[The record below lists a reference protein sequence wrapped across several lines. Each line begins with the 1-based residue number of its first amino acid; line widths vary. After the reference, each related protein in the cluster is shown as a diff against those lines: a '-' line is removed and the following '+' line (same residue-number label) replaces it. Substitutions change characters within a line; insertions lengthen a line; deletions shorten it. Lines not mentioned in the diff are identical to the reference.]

1 MLVGDYASVE
11 AEVDRREPSR
21 LQIDIRLHPMSVG
34 ALNPDAGEIQR
45 AIREGF
51 RDALREAQL
60 ERLVLA
66 SNPQKRRGWFARVLG
81 FVVCVGLGAMA
92 TLVLTAYHPR
102 PSAVAG
108 LEDLGSPVA
117 TLGRNRANPPSQ
129 PPPNRPLPGRRE
141 RAGSRDIGSSAITE
155 DTPMNQQQTL
165 SWPESGRQGFA
176 RTRLL
181 KIRRPRAADEIEQR
195 TGMTGATGRR

>member
-1 MLVGDYASVE
+1 MFVGEYASVE

-60 ERLVLA
+60 ERLALA
-66 SNPQKRRGWFARVLG
+66 SNPQPKRRGWLARVLG

-92 TLVLTAYHPR
+92 TLALTAYHPR
-102 PSAVAG
+102 PSAVAS

-117 TLGRNRANPPSQ
+117 SPGSQSSPVPAPPEPA
-129 PPPNRPLPGRRE
+129 PPQSPAS
-141 RAGSRDIGSSAITE
+141 AGAA
-155 DTPMNQQQTL
+155 
-165 SWPESGRQGFA
+165 ESGPGPGTFGLHPQ
-176 RTRLL
+176 
-181 KIRRPRAADEIEQR
+181 
-195 TGMTGATGRR
+195 

>member
-51 RDALREAQL
+51 RDALREGQL
-60 ERLVLA
+60 GRLALP
-66 SNPQKRRGWFARVLG
+66 SNPQPKRRGWFARVLG
-81 FVVCVGLGAMA
+81 FVGCVGLGAMA
-92 TLVLTAYHPR
+92 TLALTAYHPR

-108 LEDLGSPVA
+108 LDDLGSSVA
-117 TLGRNRANPPSQ
+117 TSGSQSSPIPAPPEPA
-129 PPPNRPLPGRRE
+129 PPRSPASAGAAESEPGP
-141 RAGSRDIGSSAITE
+141 GTFGLH
-155 DTPMNQQQTL
+155 QQ
-165 SWPESGRQGFA
+165 
-176 RTRLL
+176 
-181 KIRRPRAADEIEQR
+181 
-195 TGMTGATGRR
+195 

>member
-45 AIREGF
+45 AIRDGF

-60 ERLVLA
+60 ERLALA
-66 SNPQKRRGWFARVLG
+66 SNPQPKRRGWFARVLG
-81 FVVCVGLGAMA
+81 FVGCVGLGAMA
-92 TLVLTAYHPR
+92 TLALTAYHLR
-102 PSAVAG
+102 LSAVAG

-117 TLGRNRANPPSQ
+117 TPGSQSNPIPA
-129 PPPNRPLPGRRE
+129 PPEPTPPQSPASAGAAESEPGP
-141 RAGSRDIGSSAITE
+141 GTFGLH
-155 DTPMNQQQTL
+155 QQ
-165 SWPESGRQGFA
+165 
-176 RTRLL
+176 
-181 KIRRPRAADEIEQR
+181 
-195 TGMTGATGRR
+195 

>member
-51 RDALREAQL
+51 RDALREGQL
-60 ERLVLA
+60 ERLTPP
-66 SNPQKRRGWFARVLG
+66 SNPQPRRRGWFARVLG
-81 FVVCVGLGAMA
+81 FVGCVGLGAMA
-92 TLVLTAYHPR
+92 TLALTAYHPR

-108 LEDLGSPVA
+108 RADLGSSVA
-117 TLGRNRANPPSQ
+117 TPGSQSNPVSGSPEPA
-129 PPPNRPLPGRRE
+129 PPQLPAS
-141 RAGSRDIGSSAITE
+141 AGAAESEPGPGTFGLH
-155 DTPMNQQQTL
+155 QQ
-165 SWPESGRQGFA
+165 
-176 RTRLL
+176 
-181 KIRRPRAADEIEQR
+181 
-195 TGMTGATGRR
+195 

>member
-45 AIREGF
+45 AIRDGF

-60 ERLVLA
+60 ERLALA
-66 SNPQKRRGWFARVLG
+66 SNPQPKRRGWFARVLG
-81 FVVCVGLGAMA
+81 FVGCVGLGAMA
-92 TLVLTAYHPR
+92 TLALTAYH

-108 LEDLGSPVA
+108 LEDLGSPAA
-117 TLGRNRANPPSQ
+117 TPRSQ
-129 PPPNRPLPGRRE
+129 
-141 RAGSRDIGSSAITE
+141 SSAIPGPSEPTS
-155 DTPMNQQQTL
+155 PQ
-165 SWPESGRQGFA
+165 SPPSA
-176 RTRLL
+176 
-181 KIRRPRAADEIEQR
+181 
-195 TGMTGATGRR
+195 GATESEPGPGTFGLHQQ